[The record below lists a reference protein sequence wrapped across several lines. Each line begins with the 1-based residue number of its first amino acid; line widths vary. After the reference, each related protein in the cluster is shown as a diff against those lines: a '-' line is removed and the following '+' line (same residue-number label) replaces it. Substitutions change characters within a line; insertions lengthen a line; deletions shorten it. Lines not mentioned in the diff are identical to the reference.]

1 MSTLRTVF
9 SDEADKFATRAED
22 RAQQLETWAN
32 NVIATN
38 CKYARKSRGQFAHA
52 RALVMA
58 QAITSLVETTTWRAR
73 EQ

>member
-9 SDEADKFATRAED
+9 SDEADKYATRAED
-22 RAQQLETWAN
+22 HQRQLENSAN

-38 CKYARKSRGQFAHA
+38 CKYARKSRGQFPHA

-58 QAITSLVETTTWRAR
+58 EAIANLVETTTWRAR
-73 EQ
+73 